1 MKLSKIAVA
10 FSLLAASSTMAIDSN
25 KDSNSNSN
33 SDLICVESPVKECY
47 PKVFEATKE
56 WQTIKKGQEIPGG
69 K

>member
-25 KDSNSNSN
+25 KVSNSD

>member
-25 KDSNSNSN
+25 KDSNSN